1 MLFCN
6 DPLWNT
12 RRMDSARPPLKI
24 AEPPHFRNSKGLGL
38 GTRLREHADVPWRS
52 AALQPPPKHQAW
64 RTNPRHTGPGA
75 AFSISGFTPT
85 LPICFHPQSSMHAF
99 SQRAKWGGGGS
110 WLKNSNL
117 PLIKVFFENEY
128 ILRFEF
134 SKNKNDKM
142 VLPSKSI
149 SLSHIHRGRKP
160 QTLHVPGT
168 VKWPKCYK
176 INQ

>member
-6 DPLWNT
+6 GPHW
-12 RRMDSARPPLKI
+12 RRQNLPTSETPKGWDQ
-24 AEPPHFRNSKGLGL
+24 AERACWCPQTFRSI
-38 GTRLREHADVPWRS
+38 
-52 AALQPPPKHQAW
+52 
-64 RTNPRHTGPGA
+64 GPGEQTLLTLA
-75 AFSISGFTPT
+75 QGQHFQFPASPPCSPSASILNQACMPLLRG
-85 LPICFHPQSSMHAF
+85 QN
-99 SQRAKWGGGGS
+99 KEKVGS

-142 VLPSKSI
+142 VLLSKSI
-149 SLSHIHRGRKP
+149 PLSHIHRGRKP

>member
-1 MLFCN
+1 MPFCN

-12 RRMDSARPPLKI
+12 RRMGSARPPLKT
-24 AEPPHFRNSKGLGL
+24 AEPAHFRTSKGQGRAPGWESMLMSP
-38 GTRLREHADVPWRS
+38 DVPLPFS
-52 AALQPPPKHQAW
+52 PLKHQAW

-99 SQRAKWGGGGS
+99 SQRAKWGEGGS

-149 SLSHIHRGRKP
+149 SLSHIHRGREP